1 MIYSRVFSKEQIDE
15 YDFSG
20 KIIIPFV
27 THGTGGLGYTE
38 QEGKYRLRHGKDGAR
53 RNGNLK
59 DIFCW

>member
-53 RNGNLK
+53 RNGNA
-59 DIFCW
+59 